1 MEMRFATDV
10 FGDMPLF
17 IGDNLKG
24 IFSYDSYLELLDK
37 YEVLPDGTAYD
48 EIPFEEFISI
58 VRQMLLQTE
67 ENCAIDHSVSD
78 RLCDILRGMN
88 IADWCHLRKAREIV
102 KR

>member
-48 EIPFEEFISI
+48 EIPFEEFMSI
-58 VRQMLLQTE
+58 VRQMLL
-67 ENCAIDHSVSD
+67 
-78 RLCDILRGMN
+78 
-88 IADWCHLRKAREIV
+88 HLMAQLIKSTGSLYLWSCQ
-102 KR
+102 